1 MRITGIFLF
10 FMVFL
15 VGCQNE
21 VGPNSSAKILST
33 EHQPL
38 VLPSIPKLIEFC
50 GESIYLEDEDIR
62 ERLDREVLTNAYYHS
77 STIQAIK
84 RSERYF
90 PMIEK
95 ILKEKN
101 LPEDLKY
108 VAVIE
113 SNLQQAVSPAGA
125 VGFWQFMPVTAKQ
138 FGLRI
143 NHEID
148 ERMNIEKSTY
158 AACQYL
164 IEAYDTLKSWSL
176 AIASYNRGIGGVR
189 SDMRWQET
197 DNYYDTHMNSETGRY
212 VYRAIAMKLIM
223 ENPGAYGFFI
233 PEQDLYKPIQTRIVK
248 VTEDIHDLAKWS
260 KSVGYNLKI
269 IKKLNPW
276 ILGNK
281 LTVENAILELEIPLK
296 SFNLKP
302 YREYEK

>member
-1 MRITGIFLF
+1 MRIPGIFLL
-10 FMVFL
+10 FMAFL
-15 VGCQNE
+15 VGCKNE
-21 VGPNSSAKILST
+21 VGPKSSANVINT
-33 EHQPL
+33 EQQPF
-38 VLPSIPKLIEFC
+38 VLPSIPKSIEFC
-50 GESIYLEDEDIR
+50 GETIYLEDEDIR

-143 NHEID
+143 NQEID

-223 ENPGAYGFFI
+223 ENPEGYGFFI
-233 PEQDLYKPIQTRIVK
+233 PEQDLYKPIKTRIVK
-248 VTEDIHDLAKWS
+248 VSEDINDLAEWS

-276 ILGNK
+276 ILGNR
-281 LTVENAILELEIPLK
+281 LTVRNTMLELEIPAK

-302 YREYEK
+302 YSEYEK